1 MQLPTEGKLVLPPI
15 QFTAGHNFNPFQA
28 QLERSQS
35 LPEAPSE
42 VTPVALA
49 KRMASIAA
57 GDDGYDLAAP
67 TLMAE
72 EEEDDPIKATQQSS
86 IPPSEATTGCA
97 SMDLSFLMHGP
108 PQPPSDDEADEEVDD
123 DGSPEDPSMDELTTR
138 HSSDSSINST
148 PLPTSGAASKYPSP
162 PFDPCLVQW
171 AMRNPSVRRAL
182 ADPARVGILVEDLED
197 LYLRIRG
204 DMCSYCSMH
213 GVDEKFR
220 HVCLEGPLCPFDH
233 QGAEHV
239 HLRQAQAEGKS
250 CVPMEPNLHLVVTRY
265 IKPWTKNLGLSY
277 AGALLA
283 HKAATWTRQTV
294 DDATRLNH
302 LAFISHNWNEHFADF
317 VTTALNAIA
326 KDKPIWVC
334 AFTINQNA
342 DIGEALGTD
351 LSQVPFARALS
362 QAERVIV
369 FMDHNAAT
377 LSRSWVVFEAY
388 LAVLVEKKEHFHV
401 AFPDNSN
408 TAAWTAVAH
417 QLEHLD
423 VRTCKASVQHDH
435 DLIMAYIR
443 GHEDEL
449 NTAVKG
455 AIARACNNARAL
467 AAARVGDLEAL
478 RMHPNPAC
486 EDAGFTSTVHFA
498 AEAPQPDALEYL
510 LNLNPNSKV
519 RNKDGETPL
528 HFAARSGN
536 VRAAQ
541 MLLATGEN
549 VEETNQ
555 AGARPVHLAAG
566 AGHVEIVK
574 EFVTLGAEM
583 DACDHVGNTALHYAA
598 MGGHVEVSR
607 GLVGEG
613 APLGAVEG
621 KGRTALHLA
630 VEHGHTDLTSALV
643 GMGARID
650 VVDKEGDTPLHGA
663 ACNGQTH
670 IITMLVELG
679 ASVNGKSD
687 RGWGPLYYA
696 ALYGHTDTVLK
707 LVQLGAVPEE
717 ADPQGM
723 TALHVAASHGH
734 GDAARA
740 LATVGASLKQ
750 KTRKGKTVLHLAA
763 ASNGG
768 EAQIIEELIQMG
780 AEVDAVDIHERTAL
794 HFASLVTCGSN
805 MSAIIALVKAG
816 ADINAKDDKG
826 RTPLHL
832 ASEKGELSI
841 VEHLLLL
848 RADVNVVDNAGKTPL
863 HRAAHFGHT
872 ALASSLVRSGSKLDA
887 MDLKD
892 RTPVDAARANGNAE
906 TAELLCDLG
915 ANCRT
920 HAAQLPCRSELLSIG
935 GMTPGLRHQRSNHSL
950 ETAMQGRLYRARRR
964 EKPVPNA
971 NCTLM

>member
-1 MQLPTEGKLVLPPI
+1 MQMPTSENKVVLPPI
-15 QFTAGHNFNPFQA
+15 QFTAGRINPFQA
-28 QLERSQS
+28 QLDRSKS
-35 LPEAPSE
+35 LPDTEHEAI
-42 VTPVALA
+42 TPAALA
-49 KRMASIAA
+49 KRMASMADDASWEPTAA
-57 GDDGYDLAAP
+57 KLSM
-67 TLMAE
+67 T
-72 EEEDDPIKATQQSS
+72 
-86 IPPSEATTGCA
+86 EATTGSA
-97 SMDLSFLMHGP
+97 SMDLAFLMQGP
-108 PQPPSDDEADEEVDD
+108 TQPPSDDEADEEGDD
-123 DGSPEDPSMDELTTR
+123 ERSPEDGPSMDELGTR
-138 HSSDSSINST
+138 HSSDSSINSGLLCQPANGT
-148 PLPTSGAASKYPSP
+148 AKYPSP
-162 PFDPCLVQW
+162 PFDPCLVRW

-220 HVCLEGPLCPFDH
+220 HVCLEGPFCPFDH
-233 QGAEHV
+233 QGVAHV
-239 HLRQAQAEGKS
+239 HRAEGKS
-250 CVPMEPNLHLVVTRY
+250 YAPMEPNLHLVVSRY
-265 IKPWTKNLGLSY
+265 IKPWTRNLGLSY

-283 HKAATWTRQTV
+283 HKAAMWTRQTV

-388 LAVLVEKKEHFHV
+388 LAVLVEKKECFHV

-408 TAAWTAVAH
+408 KAAWTAVSH
-417 QLEHLD
+417 ELEHLD
-423 VRTCKASVQHDH
+423 VRTCKASVQKDH
-435 DLIMAYIR
+435 ELIMAYIR

-449 NTAVKG
+449 NAAVKG
-455 AIARACNNARAL
+455 AIACACHNARAL
-467 AAARVGDLEAL
+467 AAARAGDLEAL
-478 RMHPNPAC
+478 RMHPKPAC

-498 AEAPQPDALEYL
+498 AEAAQPDALEYL
-510 LNLNPNSKV
+510 LSLNPNSKV

-549 VEETNQ
+549 VGETNQ
-555 AGARPVHLAAG
+555 AGSTPLHLAAG
-566 AGHVEIVK
+566 AGHVEIVQ
-574 EFVTLGAEM
+574 EFVTLGAQM

-598 MGGHVEVSR
+598 IGGHVVVSAT
-607 GLVGEG
+607 LVAEG

-630 VEHGHTDLTSALV
+630 VEYGHAELTSALV
-643 GMGARID
+643 RMGLAVD
-650 VVDKEGDTPLHGA
+650 VADKEGDTPLHGA
-663 ACNGQTH
+663 ACNGHTH
-670 IITMLVELG
+670 LIPMLVDLG

-696 ALYGHTDTVLK
+696 ALYGHTDTAEK
-707 LVQLGAVPEE
+707 LVELGAVLEE
-717 ADPQGM
+717 ADPYGM

-734 GDAARA
+734 GDTARA
-740 LATVGASLKQ
+740 LATLGASLKQ
-750 KTRKGKTVLHLAA
+750 KTGKGKTVLHLAA
-763 ASNGG
+763 GG
-768 EAQIIEELIQMG
+768 EAQMIEELVQMG
-780 AEVDAVDIHERTAL
+780 ADVDAVDVHERTAL
-794 HFASLVTCGSN
+794 HFAVQVACSGNLG
-805 MSAIIALVKAG
+805 ALIALVKAG
-816 ADINAKDDKG
+816 ADVDAQDDKG

-832 ASEKGELSI
+832 ACEKGDLAI
-841 VEHLLLL
+841 VDHLLLM
-848 RADVNVVDNAGKTPL
+848 RADANVADQAGKTPL
-863 HRAAHFGHT
+863 HRAAHFGHSQ
-872 ALASSLVRSGSKLDA
+872 LASALVRAGSKLDA
-887 MDLKD
+887 TDLKE
-892 RTPVDAARANGNAE
+892 RTPVDAARANGNTE

-915 ANCRT
+915 ANCRID
-920 HAAQLPCRSELLSIG
+920 AAHPPFVSDLRSIG
-935 GMTPGLRHQRSNHSL
+935 GMTPGLRQQRSNHSL

-971 NCTLM
+971 NCTVM